1 MAENEQDV
9 IPSPSDINAQ
19 IANAMKDDTLPEFYF
34 NGFINALTQ
43 GDILIVLQR
52 NGRNVAKLSASYTV
66 SKTLA
71 QKLAGLIISLE
82 QQSSNTIMTTDDIQT
97 MARREEQK

>member
-1 MAENEQDV
+1 MAENERDV
-9 IPSPSDINAQ
+9 IVPSPSDINVQ
-19 IANAMKDDTLPEFYF
+19 IANAVKDDALPKFYF

-52 NGRNVAKLSASYTV
+52 NGRNIAKLSASYTV

-71 QKLAGLIISLE
+71 QKLAGLIVSLE
-82 QQSSNTIMTTDDIQT
+82 QQSSNTIMTTDDIQAVT
-97 MARREEQK
+97 